1 MVLDEAR
8 YDPLL
13 SAEEQGVGA
22 WNRSHPEAPSK
33 REKPTDFANTRT
45 RKLRRVASS
54 KLGNQNEGIWG
65 DIMGGGF
72 ETAERNPSI
81 SITSRAG
88 DNAVDEETQ
97 ATPNDEYFG
106 NGNPLDQESTQPP
119 AEQLL
124 KEMNGFL
131 QGCYFFIHGFSSK
144 QVSCLDPSLTN
155 SN

>member
-1 MVLDEAR
+1 MVLDETR

-22 WNRSHPEAPSK
+22 WNRSLPEASSK
-33 REKPTDFANTRT
+33 REKPTDFGNTRT

-81 SITSRAG
+81 SISSREG
-88 DNAVDEETQ
+88 DNAAGEEIQ
-97 ATPNDEYFG
+97 AIPKDKHFG
-106 NGNPLDQESTQPP
+106 NGDAFDEESTQPLAGQP
-119 AEQLL
+119 L

-131 QGCYFFIHGFSSK
+131 QNCYFFIHGFSSK
-144 QVSCLDPSLTN
+144 QVSYLEP
-155 SN
+155 